1 MRLATTPLK
10 MMPLKIVWMALVV
23 PVLLQPAVAGAQS
36 TPGAARSAL
45 LAPDSPEAKA
55 VLAPVNGLFAALDVG
70 DAAATLRQV
79 FPAGLVTASGRN
91 ADGTSNIRQQTWSQ
105 FGERIAPERAFQERI
120 TRPVISIDDDVAV
133 VWAPFVVRRGGKVAN
148 CGIDHFDLV
157 RENGTWKILNLT
169 YSTRTTGCPAQ

>member
-1 MRLATTPLK
+1 MRLTIL
-10 MMPLKIVWMALVV
+10 ALVLMI
-23 PVLLQPAVAGAQS
+23 PMLQPGRAMAQAAAG
-36 TPGAARSAL
+36 GARSAL
-45 LAPDSPEAKA
+45 LAVDSAEAKA

-70 DAAATLRQV
+70 DAAAMLRQV

-91 ADGTSNIRQQTWSQ
+91 ADGTSNIRQQTWTQ
-105 FGERIAPERAFQERI
+105 FGERIAPDRAFQERI
-120 TRPVISIDDDVAV
+120 TNPVISVDDDVAV

-148 CGIDHFDLV
+148 CGVDHFDLV

>member
-1 MRLATTPLK
+1 MMVLARSL
-10 MMPLKIVWMALVV
+10 
-23 PVLLQPAVAGAQS
+23 AVAMTMLLPPAGADAQAA
-36 TPGAARSAL
+36 PGAARSAL
-45 LAPDSPEAKA
+45 LAADSPEAKA
-55 VLAPVNGLFAALDVG
+55 VLAPVNGLFAALDIG
-70 DAAATLRQV
+70 DAAAMLRQV

-120 TRPVISIDDDVAV
+120 ANPVISIDDDVAV

-148 CGIDHFDLV
+148 CGVDHFDLV